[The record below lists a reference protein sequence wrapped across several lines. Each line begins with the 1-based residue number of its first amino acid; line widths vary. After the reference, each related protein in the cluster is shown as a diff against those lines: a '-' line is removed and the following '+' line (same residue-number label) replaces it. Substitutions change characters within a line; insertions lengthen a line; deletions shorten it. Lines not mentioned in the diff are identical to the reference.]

1 MKIPEIKTPAEDL
14 STKEDF
20 KSLEGSLTNLQ
31 VDHENLNIRFRKLES
46 RVVNLERENSKMTDK
61 IIRKTRRSI
70 MPICGFNFGILL
82 ALALIDLG
90 LVYMI
95 ALTIFALVLK
105 LISDITNVDNPLLD
119 GMTLGYLTATVI
131 TSMVYLIAFL
141 IG

>member
-46 RVVNLERENSKMTDK
+46 RVVNLERENPKMTDK
-61 IIRKTRRSI
+61 IIRKARRSI

-90 LVYMI
+90 LIYMI

-105 LISDITNVDNPLLD
+105 LISDVADRDNPLLD

>member
-1 MKIPEIKTPAEDL
+1 MKIPETKMPPKETDIGRLEFEIEQLENRCEDL
-14 STKEDF
+14 SF
-20 KSLEGSLTNLQ
+20 KNRKLNSKVVELERDMVKLEG
-31 VDHENLNIRFRKLES
+31 
-46 RVVNLERENSKMTDK
+46 K
-61 IIRKTRRSI
+61 IIKKARRSI

-90 LVYMI
+90 LIYMV

-131 TSMVYLIAFL
+131 TSMGYLIAFL

>member
-14 STKEDF
+14 STKKELENLREEF
-20 KSLEGSLTNLQ
+20 KNLQ
-31 VDHENLNIRFRKLES
+31 TDHENLNIKFRKLHS
-46 RVVNLERENSKMTDK
+46 RVIDVERENLKMTDK
-61 IIRKTRRSI
+61 IIRKARRSI

-131 TSMVYLIAFL
+131 TSMGYLIAFL